1 MQKKWYVVHTLTG
14 KENKVKASIE
24 KMAGA
29 RDLSHLLGRILIPT
43 ETEIRTAAGHRRE
56 VKRKLYPGY
65 VLIEA
70 VPTDAM
76 RQLIVQTSG
85 VTHFVGSSDDPV
97 PLRDDEVQKVLAT
110 VGDESQ
116 RPKTAWAVDQS
127 VRVTDGPFSE
137 FTGKIVEVN
146 TDRETMK
153 VLISIFGRE
162 TPVELDFTQIE
173 KL

>member
-24 KMAGA
+24 KMAA
-29 RDLSHLLGRILIPT
+29 AKDLSHLLGRILIPT
-43 ETEIRTAAGHRRE
+43 ETEIRTAGGQRRE
-56 VKRKLYPGY
+56 VRRKLYPGY

-70 VPTDAM
+70 VPTDPM
-76 RQLIVQTSG
+76 RQLILQTSG

-97 PLRDDEVQKVLAT
+97 PLREDEVAKVLAT
-110 VGDESQ
+110 VGDDSQ
-116 RPKTAWAVDQS
+116 RPKTVWAVDQS

-146 TDRETMK
+146 PDRETMK
-153 VLISIFGRE
+153 VLLSIFGRE

-173 KL
+173 RL

>member
-1 MQKKWYVVHTLTG
+1 
-14 KENKVKASIE
+14 
-24 KMAGA
+24 
-29 RDLSHLLGRILIPT
+29 
-43 ETEIRTAAGHRRE
+43 
-56 VKRKLYPGY
+56 
-65 VLIEA
+65 
-70 VPTDAM
+70 M